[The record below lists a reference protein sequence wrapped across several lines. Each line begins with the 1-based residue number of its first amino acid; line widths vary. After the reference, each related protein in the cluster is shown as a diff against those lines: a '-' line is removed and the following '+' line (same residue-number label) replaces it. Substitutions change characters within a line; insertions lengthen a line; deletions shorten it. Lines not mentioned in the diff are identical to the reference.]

1 MFKRT
6 KELQTLLN
14 SSRKALKEAEDK
26 IENRNMLIKDMEEQ
40 AKALYEEN
48 KDLRF
53 ENEEQLNLIKRID
66 RLVNSNKYNN
76 EKAILDKIK
85 ELVRDYQ
92 SIN

>member
-14 SSRKALKEAEDK
+14 ASRKALKEAEDK
-26 IENRNMLIKDMEEQ
+26 AENKNMLIKDMEEQ

-53 ENEEQLNLIKRID
+53 ENEEQLGLIKRID
-66 RLVNSNKYNN
+66 RLVNSNKRNN

>member
-14 SSRKALKEAEDK
+14 ASRKALKEAEDK
-26 IENRNMLIKDMEEQ
+26 MENRDILIKDMEEQ

-53 ENEEQLNLIKRID
+53 ENEEQLDLIKRID
-66 RLVNSNKYNN
+66 ESVNSNKYNN
-76 EKAILDKIK
+76 EKAILDRIK

>member
-14 SSRKALKEAEDK
+14 TSRKALKEAEDK
-26 IENRNMLIKDMEEQ
+26 MENRNILIKDMEEQ

-53 ENEEQLNLIKRID
+53 ENEEQLDLIKRID
-66 RLVNSNKYNN
+66 KLVNSNKYNN

>member
-14 SSRKALKEAEDK
+14 TSRKALKEAEDK
-26 IENRNMLIKDMEEQ
+26 IENRNILIKDMEEQ

-53 ENEEQLNLIKRID
+53 ENEEQLDLIKRID
-66 RLVNSNKYNN
+66 RLLNSNKYNN

-85 ELVRDYQ
+85 ELVSDYQ